1 VEKVL
6 HSFKHKYCIGDKRMP
21 ITTLTNISVPTEG
34 AGSNSSLLMPK
45 LQYRF
50 RVFLD
55 NFGTTGAADGT
66 REISRQVV
74 DVTRP
79 NVSFEQ
85 MTIEAYN
92 SRTYLAGK
100 HTWDPITL
108 TLREDANNNV
118 QKIVG
123 QQIQRQFDFYEQSSA
138 VSSGTYKFQTR
149 IEILDG
155 GNGAQGANIID
166 RFHLVGCYIE
176 SANYNTLAYATNEPV
191 TTTLS
196 IRYDN
201 AIQFGADE
209 DFIGIGSAVGRA
221 SNASIGGTTVTG

>member
-1 VEKVL
+1 
-6 HSFKHKYCIGDKRMP
+6 MP
-21 ITTLTNISVPTEG
+21 ITTLQNISVPTEG

-50 RVFLD
+50 RVLLD
-55 NFGTTGAADGT
+55 NFGTTGGPDGT

-74 DVTRP
+74 DVSRP

-85 MTIEAYN
+85 MTIDAYN

-100 HTWDPITL
+100 HTWEPITL

-118 QKIVG
+118 QKVVG
-123 QQIQRQFDFYEQSSA
+123 QQLQRQFDFFEQSSA

-149 IEILDG
+149 IEVLDG
-155 GNGAQGANIID
+155 GNGANGAAVID
-166 RFHLVGCYIE
+166 RFQLVGCYIE
-176 SANYNTLAYATNEPV
+176 SANYNTLAYATTEAV
-191 TTTLS
+191 TTSLT

-209 DFIGIGSAVGRA
+209 SFEGIGEATARAVA
-221 SNASIGGTTVTG
+221 AATGGTTVTG

>member
-1 VEKVL
+1 
-6 HSFKHKYCIGDKRMP
+6 MP
-21 ITTLTNISVPTEG
+21 ITTLQNISVPTEG

-50 RVFLD
+50 RVLLD
-55 NFGTTGAADGT
+55 GFGTTGGPDGT
-66 REISRQVV
+66 REVSRQVV

-92 SRTYLAGK
+92 SKTYLAGK
-100 HTWDPITL
+100 HTWEPITL

-118 QKIVG
+118 QKVVG
-123 QQIQRQFDFYEQSSA
+123 QQLQKQFDFFEQASA
-138 VSSGTYKFQTR
+138 VSSGTYKFQTS

-155 GNGAQGANIID
+155 GNGANGANVID
-166 RFHLVGCYIE
+166 KFQLVGCYIE
-176 SANYNTLAYATNEPV
+176 SANYNSLAYATNEAV
-191 TTTLS
+191 TTSLT

-201 AIQFGADE
+201 AIQFGADDSFE
-209 DFIGIGSAVGRA
+209 GIGEAVARA
-221 SNASIGGTTVTG
+221 TNAAIGGTTVTG

>member
-1 VEKVL
+1 
-6 HSFKHKYCIGDKRMP
+6 MP
-21 ITTLTNISVPTEG
+21 ITTLTNISIPTEG
-34 AGSNSSLLMPK
+34 GGSNSSLLMPK

-55 NFGTTGAADGT
+55 NFGTTGGPDGI

-79 NVSFEQ
+79 NLTFEQ
-85 MTIEAYN
+85 MTIDAYN

-100 HTWDPITL
+100 HTWEPITL

-123 QQIQRQFDFYEQSSA
+123 QQLQRQFDFFEQSSA
-138 VSSGTYKFQTR
+138 VSSGSYKFQTR

-155 GNGAQGANIID
+155 GNGASGANVID

-191 TTTLS
+191 TTTLT

-209 DFIGIGSAVGRA
+209 EFVGVGESIVRAVA
-221 SNASIGGTTVTG
+221 ASIGGTGVTG